1 MISTTSRKAV
11 AGIAALV
18 ALALAGCTP
27 PHENSSDVKVDTA
40 KTQDPDSLK
49 GATTTAPT
57 SATNVTEAVEKNKT
71 TGTAELSPEK
81 TPMFNNCDATH
92 LLRPAKLTVDCKNQ
106 DDFLEDIVWDK
117 WGEDLAEGTATR
129 VVKNPDNREE
139 GIKVVLGNPQIVN
152 GDLVFT
158 TMSVNGAPVKPENDY

>member
-1 MISTTSRKAV
+1 
-11 AGIAALV
+11 
-18 ALALAGCTP
+18 
-27 PHENSSDVKVDTA
+27 
-40 KTQDPDSLK
+40 
-49 GATTTAPT
+49 
-57 SATNVTEAVEKNKT
+57 
-71 TGTAELSPEK
+71 
-81 TPMFNNCDATH
+81 MFNNCDATH
-92 LLRPAKLTVDCKNQ
+92 LLRPAKLTADCKNQ